1 MLERNPGRCSSE
13 VEQLFRKQQVEGSNP
28 PAGSTYARHVRTRTT
43 GAPAAP
49 APPRTSNGTEIAI
62 MSKLRERIRTALR
75 PRPAPLGFGAHDR
88 GREVSRNLVVLAE
101 VADPA
106 AATAAASADAL
117 LYSGDSAGVAA
128 VIEAAADLPLGAR
141 IPAATAADAAALLAA
156 GADFLLF
163 DDAETEAAALLGP
176 DLGYVALLGD
186 GLAAATATEDQLRL
200 LQPLD
205 LDAILVPAREGA
217 MTVRD
222 QLVTRRIAELTRKS
236 LIVPVATTATATE
249 LEVLRDAGAPAVLA
263 SGADRAALE
272 RLIAAAAEVP
282 APRERREERPDALVP
297 AALAPAFDE
306 DDDEPL

>member
-1 MLERNPGRCSSE
+1 
-13 VEQLFRKQQVEGSNP
+13 
-28 PAGSTYARHVRTRTT
+28 
-43 GAPAAP
+43 
-49 APPRTSNGTEIAI
+49 

-75 PRPAPLGFGAHDR
+75 PRPAPLGFGPRDR
-88 GREVSRNLVVLAE
+88 GRAVGRNLVVLAE

-106 AATAAASADAL
+106 AATAAASAGVDAL
-117 LYSGDSAGVAA
+117 LYSADSAGVAA
-128 VIEAAADLPLGAR
+128 VIEVAAGLPVGAR

-163 DDAETEAAALLGP
+163 DDAQTEAAALLGP
-176 DLGYVALLGD
+176 DLGHVALLAD
-186 GLAAATATEDQLRL
+186 GLAAATAAEDQLRL

-222 QLVTRRIAELTRKS
+222 QLVTRRIAELTRKP
-236 LIVPVATTATATE
+236 LIVPVAATATATATATE

-297 AALAPAFDE
+297 AALAAAFDE